1 MPSTP
6 LTRVMIVDDLAIV
19 RECIRALLQRQSGI
33 SVVGLVASGE
43 QAIVEA
49 RRLRPDLIVM
59 DLVLPGLSGADAT
72 LLILGTLPRARVIV
86 LSSSCEVE
94 HVRVAL
100 RAGAHGYIVKEAVG
114 SELTSAVVAVMAGGQ
129 YLSPQIAASLQHGEL
144 NGGVSG
150 LWQRLTPREREV
162 LRRTAAGVST
172 SQIALQLSLSP
183 KTVDSYR
190 SRSMRKLG
198 LANRS
203 TLIRFAMRHSASVE

>member
-1 MPSTP
+1 M
-6 LTRVMIVDDLAIV
+6 VVDDLAIV

-33 SVVGLVASGE
+33 TVVDLVSSGE

-49 RRLRPDLIVM
+49 KRLRPDLIVM

-72 LLILGTLPRARVIV
+72 LLILHALPRARIII

-100 RAGAHGYIVKEAVG
+100 RAGAQAYIAKEAVG
-114 SELTSAVVAVMAGGQ
+114 SELAGAVATVMSGGQ
-129 YLSPQIAASLQHGEL
+129 YVSPQIAASLQHDEL

-150 LWQRLTPREREV
+150 LWQRLTLREREV
-162 LRRTAAGVST
+162 LRRTAAGIST
-172 SQIALQLSLSP
+172 AQIALQLSLSP
-183 KTVDSYR
+183 KSVDSYR

-198 LANRS
+198 FANRS

>member
-6 LTRVMIVDDLAIV
+6 LTRVMVVDDLAIV
-19 RECIRALLQRQSGI
+19 RECIRALLQREPGM
-33 SVVGLVASGE
+33 SVVGLVGSGE
-43 QAIVEA
+43 QAVVEA
-49 RRLRPDLIVM
+49 RRLRPDLVVM

-114 SELTSAVVAVMAGGQ
+114 SELSGAVAAVMAGGQ
-129 YLSPQIAASLQHGEL
+129 YFSPQIAVSLQQGEL

-150 LWQRLTPREREV
+150 LWQRLTAREREV
-162 LRRTAAGVST
+162 LRRTAAGIST
-172 SQIALQLSLSP
+172 AQIALQLSLSP

>member
-1 MPSTP
+1 
-6 LTRVMIVDDLAIV
+6 MIVDDLAIV
-19 RECIRALLQRQSGI
+19 RECIRALLQRQPDMSI
-33 SVVGLVASGE
+33 VGLVASGE
-43 QAIVEA
+43 QAVVEA
-49 RRLRPDLIVM
+49 RRLRPDLVVM

-72 LLILGTLPRARVIV
+72 LLILGSLPRARVIV
-86 LSSSCEVE
+86 LSSSREVE

-114 SELTSAVVAVMAGGQ
+114 SELAGAVAMVMSGGE
-129 YLSPQIAASLQHGEL
+129 YLSPQITASLQHGEL

-150 LWQRLTPREREV
+150 FWQRLTPREREV
-162 LRRTAAGVST
+162 LRRTAAGIST
-172 SQIALQLSLSP
+172 AQIALQLSLSP

-203 TLIRFAMRHSASVE
+203 TLIRFAMRHSASMK

>member
-1 MPSTP
+1 M
-6 LTRVMIVDDLAIV
+6 VVDDLAIV

-33 SVVGLVASGE
+33 TVVDLVSSGE

-49 RRLRPDLIVM
+49 KRLRPDLIVM

-72 LLILGTLPRARVIV
+72 LLILQALPRARIII

-100 RAGAHGYIVKEAVG
+100 RAGAQAYIAKEAVG
-114 SELTSAVVAVMAGGQ
+114 SELAGAVATVMSGGQ
-129 YLSPQIAASLQHGEL
+129 YLSPQIAASLQHDEL

-150 LWQRLTPREREV
+150 LWQRLTLREREV
-162 LRRTAAGVST
+162 LRRTAAGIST
-172 SQIALQLSLSP
+172 AQIALQLSLSP
-183 KTVDSYR
+183 KSVDSYR

-203 TLIRFAMRHSASVE
+203 TLIRFAMRHSAAFE

>member
-1 MPSTP
+1 MPPTP
-6 LTRVMIVDDLAIV
+6 PTRVMVVDDLAIV
-19 RECIRALLQRQSGI
+19 RECIRALLQRHSGMA
-33 SVVGLVASGE
+33 VVGLVASGE

-49 RRLRPDLIVM
+49 GRLMPDLIVM

-72 LLILGTLPRARVIV
+72 LLILGMLPRARVIV
-86 LSSSCEVE
+86 LSSSREVE
-94 HVRVAL
+94 QVRVAL
-100 RAGAHGYIVKEAVG
+100 RAGAHGYIVKEAVA
-114 SELTSAVVAVMAGGQ
+114 SELAGAVAVVMSGGQ
-129 YLSPQIAASLQHGEL
+129 YLSPQIAASLQRGQV
-144 NGGVSG
+144 NGGASG

-162 LRRTAAGVST
+162 LRRTAAGVPT
-172 SQIALQLSLSP
+172 AQIALQLSLSP